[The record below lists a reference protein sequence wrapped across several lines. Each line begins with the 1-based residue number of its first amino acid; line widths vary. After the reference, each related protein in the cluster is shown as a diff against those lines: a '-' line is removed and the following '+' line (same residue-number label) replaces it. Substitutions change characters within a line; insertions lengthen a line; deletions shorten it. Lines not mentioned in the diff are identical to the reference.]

1 MLLTVAVASAQTMK
15 KDEAPAPAPAAQ
27 QKAPAEKIAPAL
39 KPGAQNTVAPK
50 APETTGQA
58 PKASDADKPKATDK
72 GAMDKSMDKGPAA
85 KSTSD
90 VKSSTD
96 KKGTSDANG
105 GANMK
110 PKANENAQAPAG
122 TKSSQT
128 TTSPKAGTTGQGA
141 AAGSSKLT
149 PEQHT
154 KITTIFKQ
162 HKVEPARLNVSVSVG
177 TRVPETVHFYP
188 IPVEVIVIYPEWR
201 GYDYILVGDQIVVI
215 DPRSHEIVAVLDA

>member
-1 MLLTVAVASAQTMK
+1 MRKARLLSTVAATMLLTVAVASAQTMK

-27 QKAPAEKIAPAL
+27 QKAPAEKIAPAI

-50 APETTGQA
+50 AHETTGQA

-72 GAMDKSMDKGPAA
+72 GAMDKGKGPAI
-85 KSTSD
+85 
-90 VKSSTD
+90 
-96 KKGTSDANG
+96 KGSSDANVG
-105 GANMK
+105 GNMK

-141 AAGSSKLT
+141 AAGSAKLT

-154 KITTIFKQ
+154 KITTVFKQ
-162 HKVEPARLNVSVSVG
+162 HRVEPAHLNISVSVG
-177 TRVPETVHFYP
+177 ARVPETVHFYP
-188 IPVEVIVIYPEWR
+188 IPTEVIVIYPQWR
-201 GYDYILVGDQIVVI
+201 GYDYIMVGNQIIVI